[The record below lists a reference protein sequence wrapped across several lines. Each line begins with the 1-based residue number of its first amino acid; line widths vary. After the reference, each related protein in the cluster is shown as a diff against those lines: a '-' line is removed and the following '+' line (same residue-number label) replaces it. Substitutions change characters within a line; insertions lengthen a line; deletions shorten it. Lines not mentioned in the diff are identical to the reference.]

1 MTAHAVQR
9 KDKLGANLYAWM
21 IIILIALVSMLL
33 AEVDSLRTLA
43 ISPLIVAVLLGAIL
57 TNFIPRLETFI
68 SSTAVLAISTKQI
81 LRLGIVLYGFRLSF
95 NDIAEVGLSGI
106 ALAFLIVFTTFF
118 MGLVL
123 GRLLGLDNKSAIL
136 ISAGSSICGAAAVL
150 ATESMVKGGSA
161 RVGIAVCT
169 VVVFGTLSMLTYPIL
184 YRLGMFDL
192 SLEQMGFL
200 MGASLHE
207 VAHAVGAGSAL
218 GGEAADITVI
228 MKMLRVLMLVP
239 FLLMLGFGVAY
250 FRKAKVQQQHSL
262 RQNIP
267 YFALWFLAMVL
278 LSSLIDQQLRVQV
291 LPYLIQLD
299 NFLLCMAMGAL
310 GMSMKKAIFTN
321 AGFKPFV
328 LASALLVWLVGFAH
342 LMVAYVLP
350 AVA

>member
-1 MTAHAVQR
+1 MHDDFATFYA
-9 KDKLGANLYAWM
+9 GA
-21 IIILIALVSMLL
+21 
-33 AEVDSLRTLA
+33 VDSPWVAYFGGDYILNPELGFSLYTSRLKDAWDQTYVG
-43 ISPLIVAVLLGAIL
+43 ISGELPRSERISLFGGINYYDARDEGKKLLGEFS
-57 TNFIPRLETFI
+57 N
-68 SSTAVLAISTKQI
+68 QI
-81 LRLGIVLYGFRLSF
+81 W
-95 NDIAEVGLSGI
+95 
-106 ALAFLIVFTTFF
+106 
-118 MGLVL
+118 
-123 GRLLGLDNKSAIL
+123 
-136 ISAGSSICGAAAVL
+136 
-150 ATESMVKGGSA
+150 SA

-342 LMVAYVLP
+342 LMVAYVWP